1 VKFNGAV
8 FVPESEQQGV
18 NALGVI
24 CHEYGHQLG
33 LPDLYVT
40 PSQSAVGKWS
50 LIDAGLYLG
59 ATPGANPGHLD
70 PWSKLYL
77 GFLQPETLGNVAL
90 TSRNLPQVAKNR
102 TGAFRLP
109 ISNSSVGSGNEY
121 FLVEY
126 RRKGGFGGAV
136 YDADLPGQGLLVW
149 YIDETI
155 ASNATRLANNNVN
168 SGSPNRGID
177 LVEAD
182 GSDSGLDQGSGGDP
196 FPGTSGARLFEA
208 PKANAFNGQDSG
220 FEISNISDAGQ
231 SSMSFSIGNPFF
243 NPAFAARS
251 DSVVVTGG
259 LNGYVNPLQGDKTII
274 SARPTVSGTID
285 FKIYTLTGNLV
296 WQGSANGTAGQET
309 KIRWRSVNED
319 GETVGSGIYLLHVN
333 GGGIDEK
340 KKKQH

>member
-1 VKFNGAV
+1 V
-8 FVPESEQQGV
+8 S
-18 NALGVI
+18 
-24 CHEYGHQLG
+24 
-33 LPDLYVT
+33 
-40 PSQSAVGKWS
+40 SA
-50 LIDAGLYLG
+50 
-59 ATPGANPGHLD
+59 H
-70 PWSKLYL
+70 
-77 GFLQPETLGNVAL
+77 
-90 TSRNLPQVAKNR
+90 R
-102 TGAFRLP
+102 
-109 ISNSSVGSGNEY
+109 
-121 FLVEY
+121 
-126 RRKGGFGGAV
+126 
-136 YDADLPGQGLLVW
+136 
-149 YIDETI
+149 
-155 ASNATRLANNNVN
+155 
-168 SGSPNRGID
+168 SPNRGID

-231 SSMSFSIGNPFF
+231 TSMSFSIGNPFF

-340 KKKQH
+340 KKIAIIK